1 MLLKVENGG
10 LKNVERIVIGS
21 NSLNGEMVFDMNEVR
36 IDKWMWAT
44 RIFKTRTIAAEACK
58 KGRIMIGGVTI
69 KPSRMI
75 KVGDV
80 IQVRK
85 PPITFSFK
93 VIGLIENRVGAKLV
107 PNYLENVTT
116 PDQYEILEMN
126 RISGFVNRAKGLGR
140 PTKKDRREL
149 EQFTEPEF
157 MDDGF
162 DFEFDFGEEE
172 E

>member
-1 MLLKVENGG
+1 MPKD
-10 LKNVERIVIGS
+10 
-21 NSLNGEMVFDMNEVR
+21 GEIR
-36 IDKWMWAT
+36 IDKFLWAT
-44 RIFKTRTIAAEACK
+44 RIFKTRTIATDACK
-58 KGRIMIGGVTI
+58 KGRVSIAGTHV
-69 KPSRMI
+69 KPSRP
-75 KVGDV
+75 
-80 IQVRK
+80 IQTGEIIEVRK

-172 E
+172 EE

>member
-1 MLLKVENGG
+1 M
-10 LKNVERIVIGS
+10 
-21 NSLNGEMVFDMNEVR
+21 DEVR

-58 KGRIMIGGVTI
+58 KSRVMVNGATV

-75 KVGDV
+75 KAGEV

-85 PPITFSFK
+85 PPVTYSFK
-93 VIGLIENRVGAKLV
+93 VLALTERRMGAKLV
-107 PNYLENVTT
+107 PDYLENVTP

-126 RISGFVNRAKGLGR
+126 KISGFVDRARGLGR

-149 EQFTEPEF
+149 EQFTGPGA

-162 DFEFDFGEEE
+162 DFDFDFDEGEEE
-172 E
+172 